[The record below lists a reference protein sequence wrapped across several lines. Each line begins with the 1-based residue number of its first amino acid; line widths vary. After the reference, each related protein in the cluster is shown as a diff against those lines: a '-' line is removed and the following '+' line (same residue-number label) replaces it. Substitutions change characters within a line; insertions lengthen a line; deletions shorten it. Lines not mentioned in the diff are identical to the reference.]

1 MSEPTMPPPPSY
13 GAPPPPPPAAAGDNR
28 TLWLVLSYLWP
39 LALFPY
45 LMEKNDA
52 DVQWHAKNGLVWTIA
67 EFVVQLVIA
76 LPGFLLVFVGCI
88 TGLIGLGI
96 FLVSL
101 ILRIVAIQKALA
113 GDRLV
118 LPGLSQFVNQFPG

>member
-52 DVQWHAKNGLVWTIA
+52 DVQWHSKNGLVWTIA
-67 EFVVQLVIA
+67 EFVVFVALAIINFLPVIGCVA
-76 LPGFLLVFVGCI
+76 LLVMVGI
-88 TGLIGLGI
+88 S
-96 FLVSL
+96 LVSL
-101 ILRIVAIQKALA
+101 VMRIVAIQKALN

>member
-1 MSEPTMPPPPSY
+1 MSEPTIPPPPSY
-13 GAPPPPPPAAAGDNR
+13 EAPPPLPPAAAGENR

-52 DVQWHAKNGLVWTIA
+52 DVQWHSKNGLVWTIA
-67 EFVVQLVIA
+67 EVIVHVGLAIVGFVPVI
-76 LPGFLLVFVGCI
+76 GCFTLLVQVG
-88 TGLIGLGI
+88 LM
-96 FLVSL
+96 LVSL
-101 ILRIVAIQKALA
+101 IVRIVAIQKALN
-113 GDRLV
+113 GDRMV